1 MHKAS
6 VVDQSLPLQ
15 FLSKELGLSRY
26 LISFFDP
33 CLFEGLDM
41 ADAKGCV
48 RSSPVINFQ
57 QYVEL
62 SFSPLSWIFF
72 I

>member
-41 ADAKGCV
+41 ADAKSSGCA
-48 RSSPVINFQ
+48 SQVISFQ
-57 QYVEL
+57 QFVEL
-62 SFSPLSWIFF
+62 LFSPLSWIFF